1 MEVKTEKIAEIEQS
15 ACANLIVVMLKSL
28 FYAKKGIP
36 MISGAMKTGPQNRR
50 TLVVQNCIPGVAGE
64 KNDWTTSNALYG
76 TCVIGESHFIWE
88 PL

>member
-36 MISGAMKTGPQNRR
+36 MISGAMKTGPQNRW
-50 TLVVQNCIPGVAGE
+50 TLVVWNCRYFPQLVYNPQTASE
-64 KNDWTTSNALYG
+64 LT
-76 TCVIGESHFIWE
+76 
-88 PL
+88 